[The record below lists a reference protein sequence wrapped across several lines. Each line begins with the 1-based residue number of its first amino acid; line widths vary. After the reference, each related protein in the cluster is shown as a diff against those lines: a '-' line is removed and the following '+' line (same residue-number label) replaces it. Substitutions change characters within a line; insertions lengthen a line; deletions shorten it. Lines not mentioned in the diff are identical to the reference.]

1 MRVYS
6 QPELIRKWC
15 TGKITIDIGGVG
27 NADGAP
33 HLEAINEAWGG
44 ILRLIVDCQEGAA
57 EKIDLDRECLSNTCL
72 RADIVWMA
80 HTLEHLGYPLRVLRD
95 LRQVA
100 NTLVVINGNPDCMVY
115 RMGVELQRK
124 RGPTMGHR
132 YSWSAGD
139 MRSLLHRAGWEV
151 SEQVWQTG
159 GWWSLLGAASRLAGM
174 LYPPV
179 LAYGYAMLCHKT
191 GLVSESP
198 YSRSPHA

>member
-15 TGKITIDIGGVG
+15 TGKWVIDIGGVG
-27 NADGAP
+27 NADNAP
-33 HLEAINEAWGG
+33 HLCANCHAFAEFTIN
-44 ILRLIVDCQEGAA
+44 LDA
-57 EKIDLDRECLSNTCL
+57 ENLSSRYL
-72 RADIVWMA
+72 YGDVAWMA
-80 HTLEHLGYPLRVLRD
+80 HTLDHLGHPLRVLRD
-95 LRQVA
+95 LREVA
-100 NTLVVINGNPDCMVY
+100 DNLVVINGNPDCPVY
-115 RMGVELQRK
+115 RRMSEGQRK
-124 RGPTMGHR
+124 RGPTMGHL
-132 YSWSAGD
+132 YSWSVGD

-179 LAYGYAMLCHKT
+179 LAYGYAMLCHKADT
-191 GLVSESP
+191 PSNNP